1 MIKLIIL
8 TSGILLILYS
18 IYYYKIIKNNTNV
31 QIQNNKSQHTL
42 QNDNISNQT
51 NQINNNLEE
60 NTKNNIFFDI
70 KINDKNMGMIIF
82 KLYDDIV
89 PKTTNNFRQLSIHKK
104 YKNTN
109 FHRVIKDF
117 MIQGGDFTKGDGT
130 GGLSIYGDN
139 FDDENFTIKHT
150 KPGLLSMANAGPNTN
165 GSQFFITTQ
174 PTPHLDNKHVVF
186 GEVISGMDIIH
197 NIENIQTNDD
207 KPIYSCTISDC
218 GSI

>member
-1 MIKLIIL
+1 MIKLIIVTL
-8 TSGILLILYS
+8 GILLILYS
-18 IYYYKIIKNNTNV
+18 IYYYKIIKNITDD
-31 QIQNNKSQHTL
+31 QIQNNKSPHTL
-42 QNDNISNQT
+42 PLDNI
-51 NQINNNLEE
+51 INNNSDE

-139 FDDENFTIKHT
+139 FNDENFKIKHT

-165 GSQFFITTQ
+165 GSQFFITTK

-197 NIENIQTNDD
+197 NIENIQTDND